1 MAEGY
6 KAVTPIQIANI
17 VSAYNSDVITFRA
30 VRVFW
35 GCLELISIREA
46 AKRTTGKS
54 RAVRYRPDELLRLTG
69 LTLTIIKREL
79 RALRRAELLTFSESA
94 ITVTETPLS
103 YAREML
109 ETLSETRKA
118 TRLIPIPRNL
128 VCFIC
133 KANKPALVST
143 LLGYALRGLTLKK
156 GELKTNGSVKAAW
169 IAETL
174 SLSLRSVRA
183 SRRELISLGI
193 LSEDHST
200 QHKLNRCGAYFEI
213 NTSWKQGGGVIH
225 RKTQSEPSTAPAA
238 GLTVDNSVGE
248 RGESAHKKPSF
259 APLEAKNS
267 TLFAPPYKDL
277 KTSYRTK
284 NQKLENQ
291 PSGFCGKGK
300 ERANLKNIT
309 REDLTRTS
317 RVLELY
323 SQATKANWLF
333 DSEHNRLRFVAA
345 AIRAKRVGFEPVKV
359 FVSIVRRGL
368 WHHITQAEEDQA
380 KAAMNSYQFAQARK
394 QQGSIDGKLAELIRK
409 IA

>member
-35 GCLELISIREA
+35 GCLELIAIREA
-46 AKRTTGKS
+46 AKRSTGKS
-54 RAVRYRPDELLRLTG
+54 RGVRYRPEELLRLTG

-94 ITVTETPLS
+94 ITITETPLS

-128 VCFIC
+128 ICFIC

-193 LSEDHST
+193 LSEDNST

-213 NTSWKQGGGVIH
+213 NTSWKQGRGVIH

-248 RGESAHKKPSF
+248 RGENAHKKPTF

-267 TLFAPPYKDL
+267 PTFAPPYKDL

-284 NQKLENQ
+284 NQKLETQ
-291 PSGFCGKGK
+291 PSGFCKK
-300 ERANLKNIT
+300 VNLKNIT
-309 REDLTRTS
+309 SEDLTRTS
-317 RVLELY
+317 LVLILY
-323 SQATKANWLF
+323 EQAVTANWLIA
-333 DSEHNRLRFVAA
+333 SEQNCLRFVAA
-345 AIRAKRVGFEPVKV
+345 AIRAKRVGLDPVRV
-359 FVSIVRRGL
+359 FVAIVRQGL
-368 WHHITQAEEDQA
+368 WHHITQREEDQA
-380 KAAMNSYQFAQARK
+380 RTALRKYELTKRAK
-394 QQGSIDGKLAELIRK
+394 QQNSFDGQFSELLRK
-409 IA
+409 AVS